1 MQRLLA
7 TKTVSMVD
15 MREPGK
21 VLAEANGEPVAVLKN
36 NRCVGYFVPAERV
49 GDEADG
55 YAASA
60 DVMSAFE
67 AERARIAPALDYLKD
82 K

>member
-36 NRCVGYFVPAERV
+36 NKCVGYFVPAERV
-49 GDEADG
+49 GEDADG
-55 YAASA
+55 YASSD
-60 DVMSAFE
+60 DVMTAFDTDV
-67 AERARIAPALDYLKD
+67 ARIAPALDYLKD